1 MTEIRALH
9 SVRPAPE
16 LTAAVH
22 GGRILIDTPPPW
34 HGPLEAELR
43 DMIKALPGRRWHSD
57 AQRWSIPAT
66 PAAALTLAENI
77 PHGTRVSVTGD
88 VRELAAEARRGL
100 AARQHKAADE
110 LPDLPGATEG
120 WLHQRQAFHFA
131 AAQRACMLAMDMGTG
146 KSKVFTGL
154 CDEWEAMR
162 VVVLAPVRAMRV
174 WPFEFA
180 KHSERPWIVV
190 NHGGHR
196 RDGRLRE
203 KPSMLQR
210 TAAAAEALLAA
221 ERQGRP
227 VCVVCNYE
235 AAWQGELKK
244 FFLAHEWDVLGLDES
259 HKIKAPNGRWSR
271 FAEALRRRADRAVA
285 MTGTPMPHSP
295 PDLYGQFRALD
306 PGVLGTNYH
315 AYLNRYFRMGGF
327 EQRQVIGFASPA
339 AEAEHTER
347 FARLAYICSADD
359 VLDLPPESDLPPV
372 TFRLGADARRA
383 YDQLNRDF
391 VTLVAENFR
400 TCEECSGRGE
410 DCPRCRGAGAVA
422 VNPSVVSA
430 ANALAQLIR
439 LAQVTS
445 GYLPVEGEDG
455 ELRHV
460 RLGNEKQAALEELL
474 ESIGAH
480 EKVVVFGRFHH
491 DLDRIRE
498 TAAKLE
504 RPYGEI
510 SGRRADGLR
519 PGRDDPRMNPNI
531 SVCGVQLQAGGV
543 GIDLTEARY
552 AIYYAMDFNLGDHLQ
567 SRKRVHR
574 PGQERE
580 TFYLYLEAEGTVD
593 EIVRQALTSRHGVIS
608 AVIAA
613 TKEAG

>member
-1 MTEIRALH
+1 
-9 SVRPAPE
+9 
-16 LTAAVH
+16 
-22 GGRILIDTPPPW
+22 
-34 HGPLEAELR
+34 
-43 DMIKALPGRRWHSD
+43 
-57 AQRWSIPAT
+57 
-66 PAAALTLAENI
+66 
-77 PHGTRVSVTGD
+77 
-88 VRELAAEARRGL
+88 
-100 AARQHKAADE
+100 
-110 LPDLPGATEG
+110 
-120 WLHQRQAFHFA
+120 
-131 AAQRACMLAMDMGTG
+131 MLAMDMGTG

-154 CDEWEAMR
+154 CDQWGAQR

-180 KHSERPWIVV
+180 KHSERRWIVV

-203 KPSMLQR
+203 KPTMIQR
-210 TAAAAEALLAA
+210 TAAAADALAQA

-227 VCVVCNYE
+227 VCIVCNYE

-271 FAEALRRRADRAVA
+271 FAEALRRRCDRAVA

-372 TFRLGADARRA
+372 TFRLGTDARRA
-383 YDQLNRDF
+383 YDQLDRDF
-391 VTLVAENFR
+391 VALIAENFR
-400 TCEECSGRGE
+400 TCEECAGRGE
-410 DCPRCRGAGAVA
+410 DCPRCRGAGAVP

-455 ELRHV
+455 EVRHV

-498 TAAKLE
+498 TAEKLG
-504 RPYGEI
+504 RSYGEI

-519 PGRDDPRMNPNI
+519 PGRDDPQDEPEHRRVRRAAAGRGRRDRPDRGALRDLLRDGLQPRR
-531 SVCGVQLQAGGV
+531 SPAVAQAGAPAGPDARDV
-543 GIDLTEARY
+543 LPLPGGREHRRRDRAPGADVPARRHQRRDSGDEGGGMTRMRHTEIVYPDPKEARC
-552 AIYYAMDFNLGDHLQ
+552 
-567 SRKRVHR
+567 SR
-574 PGQERE
+574 
-580 TFYLYLEAEGTVD
+580 F
-593 EIVRQALTSRHGVIS
+593 
-608 AVIAA
+608 
-613 TKEAG
+613 